1 MFYLLRFIFILFL
14 FSAVNNLIAQQNFSV
29 ISATRTAVAPK
40 IDGIPTDS
48 VWVKTGVA
56 FEFTQL
62 QPNPNFLSTQ
72 KTEVRILY
80 DDQGIYILAS
90 LFDNASDSILRQM
103 GPRDEFNNNTDAF
116 GIF

>member
-1 MFYLLRFIFILFL
+1 MILVIFVLYVLSVALYFYSIS

-72 KTEVRILY
+72 KLKFEFFMMIKV
-80 DDQGIYILAS
+80 
-90 LFDNASDSILRQM
+90 SI
-103 GPRDEFNNNTDAF
+103 F
-116 GIF
+116 